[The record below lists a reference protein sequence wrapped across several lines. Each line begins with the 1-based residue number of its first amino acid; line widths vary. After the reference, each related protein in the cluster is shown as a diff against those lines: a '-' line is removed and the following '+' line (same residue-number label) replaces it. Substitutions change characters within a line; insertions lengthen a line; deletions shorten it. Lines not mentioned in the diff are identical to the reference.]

1 MSDLRGGRDG
11 RDGRVGDAGFA
22 ELKRL
27 VIARTGHAYYEDKDS
42 ALWERVRPRIRATGT
57 GDAAG
62 YAALLRHPA
71 RGEAEWAAL
80 EAAVTIGETFFFRD
94 AGQFAALRDTIL
106 PGLLARRAAAQR
118 LRIWSAG
125 CSTGAEPYSV
135 AILLRRLLGAEHREW
150 SISILGTDISEAA
163 LEAARAARFSPWALR
178 GMEADA
184 RAEDFLLVEGPVEGG
199 QSWQLRPEHRGT
211 VRFERQNLLG
221 LLDGSLPLGMTGFDL
236 ILCRNVLI
244 YFDRDRVPALVRALG
259 DRLAQDGWMLLGH
272 AEPDPAFGAFL
283 RPVALAGTTAWRP
296 YAPEELPAAAP
307 PAFPL
312 NPPDP
317 ARLEAAPSATTGDPP
332 RREVPGPVFP
342 GAPEPAPRPAT
353 PPPAAPRPDP
363 SAEASRAVLDRA
375 RAEADSGA
383 LDSAR
388 AILRDGLRTHPTSA
402 PLHLLDGLVARAL
415 GEAAVAEA
423 ALRRALYL
431 DSGFVTAHYQ
441 LGLLLLDRG
450 AAEAGRRS
458 IANAARLAR
467 TLPAG
472 AVLEEGDGMTAG
484 TLLGLAQGHLG
495 QGQAGTATVG
505 RRAR

>member
-1 MSDLRGGRDG
+1 MSDLRA
-11 RDGRVGDAGFA
+11 GDAGFA

-27 VIARTGHAYYEDKDS
+27 VIARTGHAYYEDKDA

-57 GDAAG
+57 GDARG
-62 YAALLRHPA
+62 YAALLRHPVQ
-71 RGEAEWAAL
+71 GEAEWAAL

-106 PGLLARRAAAQR
+106 PGLVARRAPARR

-135 AILLRRLLGAEHREW
+135 AILLRRLLGATHRDW

-163 LEAARAARFSPWALR
+163 LEAARAARYSPWALR
-178 GMEADA
+178 GMNAVA
-184 RAEDFLLVEGPVEGG
+184 REEDFLPVAGG
-199 QSWQLRPEHRGT
+199 QAWQLRPEHRGT
-211 VRFERQNLLG
+211 VHFERQNLLG

-259 DRLAQDGWMLLGH
+259 ERLAPDGWMLLGH
-272 AEPDPAFGAFL
+272 AEPDPAFSAFL
-283 RPVALAGTTAWRP
+283 RPITLAGTTAWRP
-296 YAPEELPAAAP
+296 FSPEERPKPTALAFVPPRLPDPVRAETVP
-307 PAFPL
+307 PATGED
-312 NPPDP
+312 NPW
-317 ARLEAAPSATTGDPP
+317 RG
-332 RREVPGPVFP
+332 EVPGQAPR
-342 GAPEPAPRPAT
+342 APEPAALPAA
-353 PPPAAPRPDP
+353 PPPADPLPAAPPDGP
-363 SAEASRAVLDRA
+363 AAVLDRA

-383 LDSAR
+383 LEAAR
-388 AILRDGLRTHPTSA
+388 AILREGLRAHPTSP

-415 GEAAVAEA
+415 GEEAAAEA

-431 DSGFVTAHYQ
+431 DSGFVAAHYQ

-450 AAEAGRRS
+450 SAEAGRRS

-467 TLPAG
+467 ALPG
-472 AVLEEGDGMTAG
+472 GTVLEEGDGMTAD
-484 TLLGLAQGHLG
+484 TLLGLARHHLG
-495 QGQAGTATVG
+495 EGQAQ
-505 RRAR
+505 RAEGGAR

>member
-1 MSDLRGGRDG
+1 MSDLGDG
-11 RDGRVGDAGFA
+11 RARDAGYA

-27 VIARTGHAYYEDKDS
+27 IIARTGHAYYEDKDS
-42 ALWERVRPRIRATGT
+42 ALWERVRPRIRATAA

-62 YAALLRHPA
+62 YAALLRHPVQ
-71 RGEAEWAAL
+71 GEAEWAAL
-80 EAAVTIGETFFFRD
+80 EDAVTIGETFFFRD

-106 PGLLARRAAAQR
+106 PGLIARRASSRR

-178 GMEADA
+178 GMEAAA
-184 RAEDFLLVEGPVEGG
+184 RAEDFISVEASFGG
-199 QSWQLRPEHRGT
+199 SQSWQLRPEHRGT
-211 VRFERQNLLG
+211 LRFERQNLLG

-244 YFDRDRVPALVRALG
+244 YFERNRVPALVRALG
-259 DRLAQDGWMLLGH
+259 ERLAPDGWMLLGH

-296 YAPEELPAAAP
+296 YAQEAVPTTVGPASFPWELPEPVREGAAP
-307 PAFPL
+307 T
-312 NPPDP
+312 
-317 ARLEAAPSATTGDPP
+317 ARAAAPSARG
-332 RREVPGPVFP
+332 ELPGPGP
-342 GAPEPAPRPAT
+342 RMEPEPAPRPAT
-353 PPPAAPRPDP
+353 LPPTAPRPDP
-363 SAEASRAVLDRA
+363 AIEAAGAVLDRA

-388 AILRDGLRTHPTSA
+388 AILRDGLHAHPTSA

-431 DSGFVTAHYQ
+431 DSGFVAAHYQ

-458 IANAARLAR
+458 ISNAARLAR
-467 TLPAG
+467 ALPAG
-472 AVLEEGDGMTAG
+472 AVLEEGDGMTAA
-484 TLLGLAQGHLG
+484 TLLGLAQQHLG
-495 QGQAGTATVG
+495 QGQTAGIEG
-505 RRAR
+505 RAS